1 MLKFASDEEQKQ
13 FIELACMLKFYK
25 AKGVPVPA
33 DIKDYIV
40 RNRNKN
46 EVCYVLHDI
55 MNE

>member
-1 MLKFASDEEQKQ
+1 MKFASDEDYKQ

-46 EVCYVLHDI
+46 EVCYVLHDLL
-55 MNE
+55 NE